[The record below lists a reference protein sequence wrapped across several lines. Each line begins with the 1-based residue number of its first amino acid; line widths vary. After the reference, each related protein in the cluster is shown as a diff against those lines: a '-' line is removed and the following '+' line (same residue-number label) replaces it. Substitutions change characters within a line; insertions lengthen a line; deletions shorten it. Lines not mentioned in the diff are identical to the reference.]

1 MKVIL
6 LKELKG
12 KGGEGDI
19 VEVSRGFANNYLF
32 INGIAQ
38 EATPGN
44 IKQLEQRKANIA
56 KREVTRLAKA
66 AETKAALDGTLV
78 TIDVQEGEE
87 GVLFGSVT
95 APMVAAAVA
104 AATGIEVDKRDVELT
119 KPIKKAGVHEVT
131 IGIYRDIKA
140 TVQAL
145 VGSKAIKAA
154 QKAAEAA
161 AAAEAA
167 EAAAEEAEVAAE

>member
-12 KGGEGDI
+12 KGGEGDV
-19 VEVSRGFANNYLF
+19 VEVAKGYANNYLF

-44 IKQLEQRKANIA
+44 LKQLELRKANIA
-56 KREVTRLAKA
+56 KREVNRLAKA
-66 AETKAALDGTLV
+66 AETKAALDGTV
-78 TIDVQEGEE
+78 VAIEVQEGEE

-95 APMVAAAVA
+95 APMVAAAVS

-119 KPIKKAGVHEVT
+119 KPIKKAGIHEVT
-131 IGIYRDIKA
+131 IGIYRDTKA
-140 TVQAL
+140 TVKAL

-154 QKAAEAA
+154 AAEAA
-161 AAAEAA
+161 K
-167 EAAAEEAEVAAE
+167 AAAEEAVAEEAAE

>member
-19 VEVSRGFANNYLF
+19 VEVSKGYANNYLF

-38 EATPGN
+38 AATPGN
-44 IKQLEQRKANIA
+44 LKQLEQRKVNIA
-56 KREVTRLAKA
+56 KREENRLAKA
-66 AETKAALDGTLV
+66 AETKAALDGTKV
-78 TIDVQEGEE
+78 NIEVAEGEE

-95 APMVAAAVA
+95 AAMVATAVA
-104 AATGIEVDKRDVELT
+104 AATGIAVDKRDVELT
-119 KPIKKAGVHEVT
+119 KPIKKAGTYDVT

-140 TVQAL
+140 TVSAL
-145 VGSKAIKAA
+145 VGAKAVKAA

-161 AAAEAA
+161 AAAAAAAAEA
-167 EAAAEEAEVAAE
+167 EAAAQ